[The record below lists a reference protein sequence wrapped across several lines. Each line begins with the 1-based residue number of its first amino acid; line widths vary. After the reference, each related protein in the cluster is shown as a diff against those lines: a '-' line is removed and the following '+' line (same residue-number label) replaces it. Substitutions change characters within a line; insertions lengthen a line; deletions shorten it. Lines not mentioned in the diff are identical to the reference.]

1 MCIRLDKIFNFLHFP
16 QFILCQD
23 ATITGAGTSDV
34 TLARDSLSGWDNTL
48 LQQEQADIAF
58 GLNCTSRTIPR
69 WTMSA
74 DSNVLKED
82 HVLSQPQD
90 LCYDV

>member
-34 TLARDSLSGWDNTL
+34 TLARDSLSGMG
-48 LQQEQADIAF
+48 QHAAAA
-58 GLNCTSRTIPR
+58 GAR
-69 WTMSA
+69 
-74 DSNVLKED
+74 
-82 HVLSQPQD
+82 
-90 LCYDV
+90 

>member
-34 TLARDSLSGWDNTL
+34 TLARDSLSGMG
-48 LQQEQADIAF
+48 QHAAAAQEHGDIAT
-58 GLNCTSRTIPR
+58 GL
-69 WTMSA
+69 
-74 DSNVLKED
+74 K
-82 HVLSQPQD
+82 
-90 LCYDV
+90 